1 MMMHAMRDHRRS
13 RPIVRGGILNS
24 ARWKTKDAERSTNQ
38 TWIGGRVNGS
48 HWIVT
53 LGVRVVGFLLALLL
67 LSAGDRCWA
76 QQRASSPSPSG
87 VIIDRL
93 VALVNDDP
101 ITESDILWFLALAP
115 DVPEGPFTDRMKQQ
129 ALEQYI
135 DRQLLY
141 QEAQKLP
148 TIEVT
153 PEAVAQY
160 IADLTKQFP
169 SESAFRRRLQAVGL
183 DEATLNRIVRR
194 RLIILQFIDFRFRAF
209 VLISDE
215 EVQSYYRHRVVPLAE
230 ERGQSPPPL
239 EEVRELIEKNLLEE
253 KVASEM
259 TLWFEEAR
267 RRADIVY
274 LVNYSGPTRSPGLRD
289 RGFAVGERST
299 ERRRTDRRLIDH
311 RRRSAI
317 MKRIEER

>member
-1 MMMHAMRDHRRS
+1 MMAQARRGNRSSGFILRDEAFGRCQAGGKRR
-13 RPIVRGGILNS
+13 R
-24 ARWKTKDAERSTNQ
+24 ARHKPDMGWGER
-38 TWIGGRVNGS
+38 RVNVS
-48 HWIVT
+48 HWIAT
-53 LGVRVVGFLLALLL
+53 MGVRVVGFLLALLL
-67 LSAGDRCWA
+67 VSAGGPCWA
-76 QQRASSPSPSG
+76 QQRAPSSSPSG
-87 VIIDRL
+87 VIVDRL

-115 DVPEGPFTDRMKQQ
+115 DVPEGPFTDQMKQQ

-153 PEAVAQY
+153 QEAIAQY
-160 IADLTKQFP
+160 IAELVKQFP

-183 DEATLNRIVRR
+183 DEATLNQIVRR

-209 VLISDE
+209 VLVGDE
-215 EVQSYYRHRVVPLAE
+215 EIQSYYRHRVVPLAE

-274 LVNYSGPTRSPGLRD
+274 LVNYSGPTRSPGPDD
-289 RGFAVGERST
+289 RGIGH
-299 ERRRTDRRLIDH
+299 RRTGH
-311 RRRSAI
+311 RASSSRSGTRRSPS
-317 MKRIEER
+317 